1 MIGIMNWSN
10 LDEKTQR
17 IFYLAQDEAYEL
29 GNDYL
34 GTEHLLL
41 GLVRENTSLAVNA
54 LRDLEI
60 DFQALRDRIVSLVR
74 GVRNSATGPVQKS
87 HIVLSARAKRAL
99 DLAEREMRNHN
110 SQKLTPEH
118 LLLGILSE
126 AEGLAARILRDM
138 DVDVDRFRAAMDESS
153 EDHPI
158 DSKGKKS
165 LLDQFSRDLTALA
178 RKGKLDPTVG
188 RVREI
193 NRIIQILSRRT
204 KNNPVLVG
212 DPGVGK
218 TAIVE
223 GLAQKIV
230 DGEVPDPL
238 RDKRVLALD
247 LAAIIAGTKYRGEFE
262 ERVKNLLDEIYQAA
276 GRIIIFIDEIHTL
289 VGAGAAE
296 GAIDAS
302 NILKPALARGELQCI
317 GATTMSEYRKSIE
330 KDAALERRFQMV
342 QVDEPTVEETVKILI
357 GLAPRYENHHKV
369 TIHQEAIEAAAKL
382 SAQYISGRFLPD
394 KAIDLID
401 EASAKV
407 RLSILNLPDSIKTLE
422 SQKKDLRKEK
432 QSAAESQEFEKAA
445 QLRDKEREIE
455 DQLRL
460 KRDEWQKDL
469 SSQNLVVTAE
479 DIAQVVAD
487 WTGIPTTRLLQQ
499 ERERLLSLESV
510 LHERI
515 VGQDEAVTAVSKALR
530 RARVGLA
537 GRNRPIGAFVFVG
550 PSGVGKTELA
560 RVLATHLF
568 GSEKALIRIDMSEFM
583 EKHAVSR
590 LVGAPPGYVG
600 FEEGGQLTEKVRRK
614 PFSVILFDEIEK
626 AHPDAYNILL
636 QIMDDGRLTDSQGR
650 LVDFRHSIIIMT
662 SNIGSQWK
670 QTRTLGFSS
679 DSDADD
685 STEGN
690 RLDGEIKKFFRPEFL
705 GRVDAIIRF
714 KPLSVDELGQ
724 VAKLLIK
731 RLGDVLSDEGLK
743 IDLTDSAIKTLVEKS
758 FDAKLGARPLVR
770 AIQNMIEDPI
780 AEKTLSGEFSSGDTI
795 LVECKENELVLSKE

>member
-1 MIGIMNWSN
+1 MNWSN

-41 GLVRENTSLAVNA
+41 GLIRENTSFAMQT
-54 LRDLEI
+54 LRELEI
-60 DFQALRDRIVSLVR
+60 DFQGLRDRIVSLVR
-74 GVRNSATGPVQKS
+74 GVRNSAIGPVQKS
-87 HIVLSARAKRAL
+87 HIVLSERAKRAL
-99 DLAEREMRNHN
+99 DLAEKEMKAQ
-110 SQKLTPEH
+110 SSTKLTPEH
-118 LLLGILSE
+118 LLIGILSE

-138 DVDVDRFRAAMDESS
+138 DIDLDRFRSAVDESV
-153 EDHPI
+153 EEHGHDK
-158 DSKGKKS
+158 KGKKS
-165 LLDQFSRDLTALA
+165 LVEQFSRDLTALA
-178 RKGKLDPTVG
+178 RRGKLDPTVG
-188 RVREI
+188 RMVEI
-193 NRIIQILSRRT
+193 QRITQILSRRT

-223 GLAQKIV
+223 GLAQRIV
-230 DGEVPDPL
+230 DGEVPETL

-247 LAAIIAGTKYRGEFE
+247 LAAVIAGTKYRGEFE
-262 ERVKNLLDEIYQAA
+262 ERLKGILDEIDHSQ
-276 GRIIIFIDEIHTL
+276 GKIILFIDEIHTI

-317 GATTMSEYRKSIE
+317 GATTMNEYRKSIE

-342 QVDEPTVEETVKILI
+342 QVEEPTVEETVKILI
-357 GLAPRYENHHKV
+357 GLAPRYENYHKV
-369 TIHQEAIEAAAKL
+369 TIQQTALEAASKL
-382 SAQYISGRFLPD
+382 SAQYIQGRFLPD

-401 EASAKV
+401 EACAKV
-407 RLSILNLPDSIKTLE
+407 RLSVMNLPESIKEMETTKR
-422 SQKKDLRKEK
+422 SLRKEK

-455 DQLRL
+455 DQLRI
-460 KRDEWQKDL
+460 KREEWQKDVDKL
-469 SSQNLVVTAE
+469 SLVVTAE
-479 DIAQVVAD
+479 DIADVVSQ

-499 ERERLLSLESV
+499 ERERLLTLEKV

-515 VGQDEAVTAVSKALR
+515 IGQDEAVVAVSKALR

-537 GRNRPIGAFVFVG
+537 GRNRPIGSFVFVG

-560 RVLATHLF
+560 RVLANHLF
-568 GSEKALIRIDMSEFM
+568 GSEKALLRIDMSEYM

-600 FEEGGQLTEKVRRK
+600 FEEGGQLTEKIRRK
-614 PFSVILFDEIEK
+614 PFSVVLFDEIEK
-626 AHPDAYNILL
+626 AHPDVFNILL

-650 LVDFRHSIIIMT
+650 LVDFRHSIVIMT

-670 QTRTLGFSS
+670 NTKSLGFAG
-679 DSDADD
+679 AD
-685 STEGN
+685 TEDRDDEKEGD
-690 RLDGEIKKFFRPEFL
+690 RLDSEIKKFFRPEFL
-705 GRVDAIIRF
+705 GRIDGIIRF
-714 KPLSVDELGQ
+714 KPLTKEELCQ
-724 VAKLLIK
+724 VARLLINK
-731 RLGDVLSDEGLK
+731 LSETLTDEGLK
-743 IDLTDSAIKTLVEKS
+743 VDLTDNAIKALVEKS
-758 FDAKLGARPLVR
+758 YDQKLGARPLVR
-770 AIQNMIEDPI
+770 AIQNLIEDPI
-780 AEKTLSGEFSSGDTI
+780 AEKTLAGEFSSGDTI
-795 LVECKENELVLSKE
+795 KIDQNGNGLTLSKS